1 MLTASSNWGPR
12 PYIVEC
18 VKGHMGEHIRTAQ
31 GRGLSH
37 HEYVRAAIDSA
48 SVLCVP
54 GLGYDTFRVFET
66 LFRY

>member
-1 MLTASSNWGPR
+1 MA
-12 PYIVEC
+12 
-18 VKGHMGEHIRTAQ
+18 EHIRTAQ

-66 LFRY
+66 LFRYVIRYTPV